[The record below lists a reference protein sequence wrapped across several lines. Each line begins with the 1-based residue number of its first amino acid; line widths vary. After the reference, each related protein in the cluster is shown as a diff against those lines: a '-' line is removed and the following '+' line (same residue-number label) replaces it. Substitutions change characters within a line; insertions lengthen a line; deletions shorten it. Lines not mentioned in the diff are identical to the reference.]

1 MTQPGAPQVR
11 AAALAAVAGRVAEQ
25 LAATGTR
32 LVLAESC
39 TGGLAAAAL
48 TCVPGISR
56 WFCGS
61 AVTYRELTKVAWLD
75 VAPGELARASAV
87 SREVTCAMARG
98 VLRHTAEADLA
109 GAITGHLGP
118 DAPPEDDGRVWV
130 ALAERGADA
139 LTVVT
144 AHTHQLSA
152 SSRDDRQQEAA
163 AYLLAQLS
171 DYISR
176 RTV

>member
-1 MTQPGAPQVR
+1 MAQQ
-11 AAALAAVAGRVAEQ
+11 AASPENADALAAAARRLAEQ

-48 TCVPGISR
+48 TRVPGISQ

-75 VAPGELARASAV
+75 VAPGELARVSAV
-87 SREVTCAMARG
+87 SREVTSAMARG
-98 VLRHTAEADLA
+98 VLRHTAEADVA

-118 DAPPEDDGRVWV
+118 DAPPGDDGRVWV
-130 ALAERGADA
+130 TLAARAADQVA
-139 LTVVT
+139 VV
-144 AHTHQLSA
+144 AVQAHQLA
-152 SSRDDRQQEAA
+152 ARSRDDRQQEAA
-163 AYLLAQLS
+163 AYLLAQVS
-171 DYISR
+171 HYVAR
-176 RTV
+176 RAV